1 MIDLSLHSPL
11 GTIGGE
17 LLLGV
22 SAGFTVAVFFV
33 LVVVLLRGERAR
45 GEAAV
50 QLARVGDM
58 ADRLALAQA
67 ELAGRLDQGHRGLDE
82 RIDAL
87 GRRVGDGLLQQTER
101 TAEHLRVLHERLAV
115 IDSAGKSIG
124 ELTLQVGGL
133 AEILSNK
140 QARGAFGEIQLYD
153 LVRAVLPSA
162 AYAFQVTLGNGT
174 RVDCLLRLPEPPGPI
189 AVDAKFPL
197 ESYRVLRRAA
207 DEASR
212 TRAARSFA
220 QDVGR
225 HVRDIQEKYL
235 VPGETADSAMLFLP
249 SEAVYAELHANFP
262 NVVEDAFRRKVWI
275 VSPTTLWATLNT
287 LRAVLR
293 DVRLREDAHALQ
305 AALQGLIGD
314 LNRLNQRVLNLQRHF
329 DQASED
335 VRQVFISTEKAMV
348 RAARLDL
355 SRLVADDGEAVPTL
369 AETDR
374 VPAAPNV
381 LGEQSKRNGETG
393 PGE

>member
-1 MIDLSLHSPL
+1 MAVSSLHASL
-11 GTIGGE
+11 DAVGGAV
-17 LLLGV
+17 LLGL
-22 SAGFTVAVFFV
+22 SAGFAVAVFFALIV
-33 LVVVLLRGERAR
+33 LMLRGERAR
-45 GEAAV
+45 GEAAM
-50 QLARVGDM
+50 QLARVGEM

-67 ELAGRLDQGHRGLDE
+67 ELGGRLDQGHRGLDE

-115 IDSAGKSIG
+115 IDAAGKSIG
-124 ELTLQVGGL
+124 ELSLQVGGL

-140 QARGAFGEIQLYD
+140 QARGAFGEVQLQD
-153 LVRAVLPSA
+153 LVRAVLPAA
-162 AYAFQVTLGNGT
+162 AYAFQVPLGNGT

-197 ESYRVLRRAA
+197 ESYRALRRAT
-207 DEASR
+207 DEAGRVRASR
-212 TRAARSFA
+212 AFA

-249 SEAVYAELHANFP
+249 SEAVYAELHANFT

-314 LNRLNQRVLNLQRHF
+314 LERLNQRVLNLQRHF
-329 DQASED
+329 DQATDD
-335 VRQVFISTEKAMV
+335 VRQVLISCEKAMT
-348 RAARLDL
+348 RAGRLDL
-355 SRLVADDGEAVPTL
+355 SRFVAHEGEAAIPLPQTACPPT
-369 AETDR
+369 E
-374 VPAAPNV
+374 PAK
-381 LGEQSKRNGETG
+381 QSDGG
-393 PGE
+393 ASCSP

>member
-1 MIDLSLHSPL
+1 MAVSFLHVPL
-11 GTIGGE
+11 DSVGSDV
-17 LLLGV
+17 LLGL
-22 SAGFTVAVFFV
+22 SAGFAVAVFFALIV
-33 LVVVLLRGERAR
+33 LMLRGERAR

-50 QLARVGDM
+50 QLARVSEV

-87 GRRVGDGLLQQTER
+87 GRRVGDGLLHQTER

-115 IDSAGKSIG
+115 IDAAGKSIG
-124 ELTLQVGGL
+124 ELSLQVTGL
-133 AEILSNK
+133 AEVLSNK
-140 QARGAFGEIQLYD
+140 QARGVFGEVQLHD
-153 LVRAVLPSA
+153 LVRAVLPAA
-162 AYAFQVTLGNGT
+162 AYGFQVTLGNGT

-197 ESYRVLRRAA
+197 ESYRALRRAT
-207 DEASR
+207 DEAGR
-212 TRAARSFA
+212 VRAARAFA

-249 SEAVYAELHANFP
+249 SEAVYAELHANFI

-293 DVRLREDAHALQ
+293 DVRLREDAQSLQ
-305 AALQGLIGD
+305 AALQALIGD
-314 LNRLNQRVLNLQRHF
+314 LDRLNQRVLNLQRHF
-329 DQASED
+329 DQATDD
-335 VRQVFISTEKAMV
+335 VRQVLISCEKAMG

-355 SRLVADDGEAVPTL
+355 SRLVADEGGAAIRLPQPTGVAVQAEKRTDGDGGYRA
-369 AETDR
+369 
-374 VPAAPNV
+374 
-381 LGEQSKRNGETG
+381 
-393 PGE
+393 

>member
-1 MIDLSLHSPL
+1 MATLSIPSPL
-11 GTIGGE
+11 DAPGSE
-17 LLLGV
+17 VLLGL
-22 SAGFTVAVFFV
+22 SAGFAVAVFFALIV
-33 LVVVLLRGERAR
+33 LMLRGERAR
-45 GEAAV
+45 GEAAA
-50 QLARVGDM
+50 QLARVGQM

-67 ELAGRLDQGHRGLDE
+67 ELAGCVDQGQRALDE
-82 RIDAL
+82 RIDVL

-115 IDSAGKSIG
+115 IDSAGKTID

-133 AEILSNK
+133 TEILANK
-140 QARGAFGEIQLYD
+140 QARGAFGEVQLHD
-153 LVRAVLPSA
+153 LVCAVLPPA
-162 AYAFQVTLGNGT
+162 AYAFQVSLGNGT

-197 ESYRVLRRAA
+197 ESYRALRRAG
-207 DEASR
+207 DEATR
-212 TRAARSFA
+212 TRASRAFA

-249 SEAVYAELHANFP
+249 SEAVYAELHANFA

-305 AALQGLIGD
+305 AALQGLTAD
-314 LNRLNQRVLNLQRHF
+314 LDRLNQRVLNLQRHF
-329 DQASED
+329 DQATD
-335 VRQVFISTEKAMV
+335 DARQVVISCEKAMA

-355 SRLVADDGEAVPTL
+355 SRLTADEGAPPVPPAQPSSAAPIVL
-369 AETDR
+369 AE
-374 VPAAPNV
+374 
-381 LGEQSKRNGETG
+381 QIQQTG
-393 PGE
+393 GTGHDT

>member
-1 MIDLSLHSPL
+1 MADLPFQAPFAA
-11 GTIGGE
+11 IGGE
-17 LLLGV
+17 VLLGLC
-22 SAGFTVAVFFV
+22 AGFAVAVFFALIV
-33 LVVVLLRGERAR
+33 LMLRGERAR
-45 GEAAV
+45 REAAM
-50 QLARVGDM
+50 QLARVGEM

-67 ELAGRLDQGHRGLDE
+67 ELAGRLDQGHRGLDD

-87 GRRVGDGLLQQTER
+87 GRRVGDGLLLQTER

-115 IDSAGKSIG
+115 IDAAGKSIG

-133 AEILSNK
+133 AELLSNK
-140 QARGAFGEIQLYD
+140 QARGAFGEVQLHD
-153 LVRAVLPSA
+153 LVRAVLPAA

-197 ESYRVLRRAA
+197 ESYRALRRAT

-212 TRAARSFA
+212 IRASRTFA

-249 SEAVYAELHANFP
+249 SEAVYAELHANFG

-305 AALQGLIGD
+305 TALQGLIGD
-314 LNRLNQRVLNLQRHF
+314 LDRLNQRVQNLQRHF
-329 DQASED
+329 DQATDD
-335 VRQVFISTEKAMV
+335 VRQVLVSCEKAMA

-355 SRLVADDGEAVPTL
+355 TRLVADGSEAAIRLPQAAPPPPADEQKGDGEAGCS
-369 AETDR
+369 E
-374 VPAAPNV
+374 
-381 LGEQSKRNGETG
+381 
-393 PGE
+393 